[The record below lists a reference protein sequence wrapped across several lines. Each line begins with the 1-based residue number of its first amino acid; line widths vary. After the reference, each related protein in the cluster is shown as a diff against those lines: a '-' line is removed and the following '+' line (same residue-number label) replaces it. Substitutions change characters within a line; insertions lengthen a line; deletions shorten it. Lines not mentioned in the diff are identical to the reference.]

1 MAIFSEF
8 SDDNCQNTEN
18 NVKSTPIV
26 WTHGWTDGRI
36 TTKGYRYMYYTT
48 TNNQWIKYTNIN
60 SYSTQADPTKSS
72 IKEYN
77 QIPDSDLVNRHKVT
91 KYQGNSI
98 HGLFV
103 VV

>member
-8 SDDNCQNTEN
+8 SDDNCQNTEY
-18 NVKSTPIV
+18 S
-26 WTHGWTDGRI
+26 WTHGWTDDRI

-48 TNNQWIKYTNIN
+48 THNPWIKMTNIN

-77 QIPDSDLVNRHKVT
+77 QIPDSDLVNRPKVT
-91 KYQGNSI
+91 KYQGDTLER
-98 HGLFV
+98 G
-103 VV
+103 